1 MSILE
6 VGDLRAYYGPV
17 EAVHGIDFR
26 LAEGEIVALLGAN
39 GAGKTTTMRAVSR
52 MIRTTGEIIW
62 EGQSIT
68 RLSTHRVAAL
78 GVGHIPDGRGTFVG
92 LTVEENLGLGVLARG
107 RRDRDRSDDDLADI
121 YRRFPVLDEMRGRI
135 AGALSGGQQQIL
147 AIARALLGR
156 PRLLMFDELSLGL
169 APQIT
174 SEIFSRLAELR
185 EEWDLTM
192 LVAEQNVRQSLAVAD
207 RAYVLDSGAIVAEG
221 TPEELGQGD
230 VVERA
235 YLGQ

>member
-1 MSILE
+1 MSMLE
-6 VGDLRAYYGPV
+6 VRRLHAFYGPV
-17 EAVHGIDFR
+17 EAIHGIDFE

-39 GAGKTTTMRAVSR
+39 GAGKTTTMRAISR
-52 MIRTTGEIIW
+52 MVRTTGEISW
-62 EGQSIT
+62 EGRSIT
-68 RLSTHRVAAL
+68 RMSTHRVAAL
-78 GVGHIPDGRGTFVG
+78 GLGHIPDGRGTFVG
-92 LTVEENLGLGVLARG
+92 LSVEENLRLGVLARG
-107 RRDRDRSDDDLADI
+107 RRDRDRAGDDLEDI
-121 YRRFPVLDEMRGRI
+121 YQRFPVLHEMRTRI

-174 SEIFSRLAELR
+174 AEIFSRLAELR
-185 EEWDLTM
+185 DEWDLTM
-192 LVAEQNVRQSLAVAD
+192 LIAEQNVRQSLAVAD
-207 RAYVLDSGAIVAEG
+207 RAYVLDSGVIVASG
-221 TPEELGQGD
+221 TPDELGQGD

>member
-6 VGDLRAYYGPV
+6 VRNLHAFYGPV
-17 EAVHGIDFR
+17 EALHGID
-26 LAEGEIVALLGAN
+26 LQLEEGEIVALLGAN
-39 GAGKTTTMRAVSR
+39 GAGKTTTMRAISR
-52 MIRTTGEIIW
+52 MIRTGGDILW
-62 EGQSIT
+62 QGQSIT
-68 RLSTHRVAAL
+68 RTPTHRVAAL
-78 GVGHIPDGRGTFVG
+78 GIGHIPDGRGTFAG
-92 LTVEENLGLGVLARG
+92 LTVEENLKLGALARG
-107 RRDRDRSDDDLADI
+107 RRDRDRVGTDLADI
-121 YRRFPVLDEMRGRI
+121 LRRFPVLDEMRART

-174 SEIFSRLAELR
+174 AEIFARLAELR

-192 LVAEQNVRQSLAVAD
+192 LIAEQNVRQSLAVAD
-207 RAYVLDSGAIVAEG
+207 RAYVLDSGVIVASG
-221 TPEELGQGD
+221 TPDELGQGD

>member
-6 VGDLRAYYGPV
+6 VRNLRAYYGPV
-17 EAVHGIDFR
+17 EAVHGIDFH
-26 LAEGEIVALLGAN
+26 LEEGEIVALLGAN

-52 MIRTTGEIIW
+52 MVRTTGEIMW
-62 EGQSIT
+62 EGQPIT
-68 RLSTHRVAAL
+68 KLSTHRVAAL

-92 LTVEENLGLGVLARG
+92 LTVEENLRLGVLARG
-107 RRDRDRSDDDLADI
+107 RRDRDRADDDLADI
-121 YRRFPVLDEMRGRI
+121 YRRFPVLDEMKGRI

-207 RAYVLDSGAIVAEG
+207 RAYVLDSGAIVAAG

-235 YLGQ
+235 YLGN